1 MLAKLPPKKQT
12 LFFSATMPKEIASLA
27 NSILVNSVKVEVAP
41 VSSTAE
47 KVQQKIFFTNKAD
60 KKLLLTHLLKNSE
73 ILNVLV
79 FTRTKHGA
87 DRVVKDLNKS

>member
-1 MLAKLPPKKQT
+1 
-12 LFFSATMPKEIASLA
+12 MPKEIASLA
-27 NSILVNSVKVEVAP
+27 NSILVNPVKIEVTP

-47 KVQQKIFFTNKAD
+47 KVKQKVFFTTKND
-60 KKLLLTHLLKNSE
+60 KKALLVHLLANPE

-87 DRVVKDLNKS
+87 DRVVKDLANA